1 MPANCRLKRYLCF
14 LVREWNENLHQPILF
29 GMERTAVGLLF
40 AFLSGAAGAL
50 YSLNYKFKERSAYP
64 TDPVMFFFALTFV
77 LVTTVFR
84 ISFGEAVYSRE
95 ALVLGIPFGASMY
108 LALRLYFVVARRAK
122 LNISWLIIQFSLL
135 VPFSLSILVYRETL
149 ELQAILGVGLIFSSI
164 VFFALGKGSSAQGV
178 AIPDARTWVLLA
190 LSSLFSG
197 ISVSMPRIYVA
208 LSQTGGAFTLAFYQ
222 GLTLVVLSAGGLLL
236 AWKDSR
242 WKNGGGILLVAL
254 SMGVTAVPAN
264 AFITIAVKYLQGAV
278 VYPLRSVVNILSVF
292 VLSFLLFKERVR
304 PLEAVGS
311 GLAVVGIVL
320 VSTTIS

>member
-1 MPANCRLKRYLCF
+1 
-14 LVREWNENLHQPILF
+14 
-29 GMERTAVGLLF
+29 MEKTFIGLLF
-40 AFLSGAAGAL
+40 TFLSGSAGAL

-84 ISFGEAVYSRE
+84 ISFREPIYSRE
-95 ALVLGIPFGASMY
+95 ALLLGIPFGASLY
-108 LALRLYFVVARRAK
+108 LALRLFFVVARRAK

-135 VPFSLSILVYRETL
+135 VPFSLSILIYRETL
-149 ELQAILGVGLIFSSI
+149 ELQAILGIVLIFCSI
-164 VFFALGKGSSAQGV
+164 VFFALGKGSSAHGA
-178 AIPDARTWVLLA
+178 AIPDARTWLLLA

-197 ISVSMPRIYVA
+197 ISMSMPRIYVA
-208 LSQTGGAFTLAFYQ
+208 LNQTGGAFTLAFYQ
-222 GLTLVVLSAGGLLL
+222 GLTLVILSAGGLLL
-236 AWKDSR
+236 AWNKSP
-242 WKNGGGILLVAL
+242 WKKTGGILLVAL

-264 AFITIAVKYLQGAV
+264 TFITMAVMYLRGAV

-292 VLSFLLFKERVR
+292 VLSFLLFKEQVR

-311 GLAVVGIVL
+311 GLAVAGIVL